1 MTLTQHVVVGVIRN
15 GVDVWGHFRLSLALV
30 AADNVVVIDGKP
42 LVGVDS
48 DTEKTRVGVDQESN
62 VTFGQV
68 VHNRGLNKQVIDVFH
83 IQKLPLL

>member
-1 MTLTQHVVVGVIRN
+1 MTLTQHIIVSVIRN

-30 AADNVVVIDGKP
+30 AADNVVVVDGEP

-62 VTFGQV
+62 VTLGQV
-68 VHNRGLNKQVIDVFH
+68 VHNRGLNKQVLEVFY
-83 IQKLPLL
+83 IQKL